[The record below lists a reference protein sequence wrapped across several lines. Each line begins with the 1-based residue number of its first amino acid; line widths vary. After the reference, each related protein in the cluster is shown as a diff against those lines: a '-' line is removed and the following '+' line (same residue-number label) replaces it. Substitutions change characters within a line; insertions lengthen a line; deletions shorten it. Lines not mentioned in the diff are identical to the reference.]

1 MQSDGLKRRQAD
13 RTAATRMKL
22 IAAARE
28 LFAEKGYAATG
39 TPELVT
45 AAGVT
50 RGALY
55 HHFADKLDLFRAVVE
70 EEHALLAMTIN
81 AAADGE
87 DEIGPIKALLQG
99 GDAFLTAMQDAG
111 RRRILLVDAPALLG
125 RNELDAIDARHG
137 LRTLI
142 EGLGAAMEAKAI
154 RDLPL
159 VPLAHLLG
167 ALFDRAALADAEA
180 LPDYRKAVRALIRG
194 LKT

>member
-1 MQSDGLKRRQAD
+1 MQLDAQRRRQAD

-22 IAAARE
+22 IAAARA
-28 LFAEKGYAATG
+28 LFAEKGYAATS
-39 TPELVT
+39 TPEVVA

-55 HHFADKLDLFRAVVE
+55 HHFVDKLDLFRTVVE
-70 EEHALLAMTIN
+70 EEHALLAMAIN
-81 AAADGE
+81 AAAGE
-87 DEIGPIKALLQG
+87 DDELGPVKALLQG
-99 GDAFLTAMQDAG
+99 GDAFLTAMQDEG
-111 RRRILLVDAPALLG
+111 RRRILLVEAPAVLG
-125 RNELDAIDARHG
+125 RAELDAIDARHG
-137 LRTLI
+137 LRTLV
-142 EGLGAAMEAKAI
+142 EGLSAAMEAKAI
-154 RDLPL
+154 RELPL